1 MTRRLCALS
10 ITILTLGIAPAP
22 QEPLPHVLPP
32 GFEGQTAVRKPIH
45 HLASIAC
52 GFAPPSTITEWRKVA
67 AGIVRVRINS
77 HRVYDRSPEDWR
89 PYIHTELEVTVLD
102 VFKLHPRAASVG
114 GTMTITHPGGTL
126 ERDEAFYVSTTN
138 GFPPPAVGTEWILF
152 LSRYED
158 TNMFWIS
165 SLQYGAFEI
174 VDGRIAPV
182 ERSPFGDLWR
192 GRDADA
198 FADALRTM

>member
-1 MTRRLCALS
+1 MTRCLSALS

-22 QEPLPHVLPP
+22 QEPLPLVSPL
-32 GFEGQTAVRKPIH
+32 GFGAQTEVEKPTH
-45 HLASIAC
+45 HLITLGC

-77 HRVYDRSPEDWR
+77 HRAYDRSSEDGR

-114 GTMTITHPGGTL
+114 GTMSITHPGGTL
-126 ERDEAFYVSTTN
+126 ERSEAFYVSTTN

-152 LSRYED
+152 LYWNEETD
-158 TNMFWIS
+158 EIWIS

-192 GRDADA
+192 GKDAEV
-198 FADALRTM
+198 FADALRSI